1 MQKKFLW
8 LAKFLGVLITVII
21 GLYSIL
27 KVYMYLSSD
36 YDSSFLR
43 SKEQIFDGIYHYG
56 FYAHIFTAPLILL
69 MGLLEISAIFRIKHI
84 ILHRYIGRI
93 YVFLILFLAAPGGL
107 IMGVYAFGGIGTI
120 LSFMFLTPLWWW
132 FTFKAYKNIRKKNID
147 KHKLFMQRSYILT
160 LSAVFLRVYGLI
172 FMQIHIFDKQTA
184 YIVISWL
191 SWLPNILIFEFFHFR
206 KIQKSKTIKLVSNL

>member
-1 MQKKFLW
+1 MKKNFLW
-8 LAKFLGVLITVII
+8 PAKFLGVLITLII

-27 KVYMYLSSD
+27 KVYMYLSPD

-69 MGLLEISAIFRIKHI
+69 LGLLAISANLRTKHI
-84 ILHRYIGRI
+84 KLHRNIGRI

-107 IMGVYAFGGIGTI
+107 IMGLYAFGGIGTI

-132 FTFKAYKNIRKKNID
+132 FTFGAYKNIRNKNVD
-147 KHKLFMQRSYILT
+147 KHKLFMKRSFILT

-172 FMQIHIFDKQTA
+172 FMQFHIFDKQTA

-191 SWLPNILIFEFFHFR
+191 SWLPNILIFEWIHFR
-206 KIQKSKTIKLVSNL
+206 KTHKIRNLKV